1 LPVSPRVA
9 AVVPAAGRGER
20 LGGEVPKAL
29 RLLAGRPMLVRAVES
44 LRRSESVSQIVV
56 AAPPTLTEAVSMLL
70 GPDVR
75 VVPGGAERGDSVRA
89 ALAAVDDDVQ
99 VVLVHDAARPLTPPR
114 LVDAVAAAVR
124 DGALAVVPVLPIA
137 DTVKEVDEQGRV
149 VRTPDRATLR
159 AVQTP
164 QGFRR
169 DVIEAAYALDDI
181 AMTDDAGLV
190 EALGVT
196 VTTITGDPEAFK
208 VTRPSDLIFAE
219 AVLARAVESA
229 RVP

>member
-1 LPVSPRVA
+1 MGVVLPVKARVA

-29 RLLAGRPMLVRAVES
+29 RVLAGRPMLVRAVEA
-44 LRRSESVSQIVV
+44 LRLSTSVSQIVV

-89 ALAAVDDDVQ
+89 ALAVVDDDVQ

-114 LVDAVAAAVR
+114 LIDAVAAAVL

-149 VRTPDRATLR
+149 VRTP
-159 AVQTP
+159 
-164 QGFRR
+164 
-169 DVIEAAYALDDI
+169 
-181 AMTDDAGLV
+181 
-190 EALGVT
+190 
-196 VTTITGDPEAFK
+196 
-208 VTRPSDLIFAE
+208 
-219 AVLARAVESA
+219 
-229 RVP
+229 